1 MRRVNNKK
9 IAKRMQDWWEES
21 KYEMR
26 ILPQSPTS
34 LPYLAQAKG
43 RRLSKSKAS
52 RRELKVGERRV
63 HIYSNRNMYCGNA
76 KTKGRIKKQIT
87 HWGRDQSTQE
97 DVMYTSMKNSNL
109 SLTSDTLC
117 WIRRRTKIALEK
129 DTHIHIHFHP
139 SITLIHVFP
148 LNCMLMHLLK
158 TSIRAH
164 SETESLIVFIRN
176 ILVLNS

>member
-1 MRRVNNKK
+1 MILFTLTNGGIRLSKPIKLTCDMRRVNNKK
-9 IAKRMQDWWEES
+9 IAKRMQDWWKES
-21 KYEMR
+21 KYKMR

-34 LPYLAQAKG
+34 LPYLVQAKG

-97 DVMYTSMKNSNL
+97 DVMYTSMKNTPFPNL
-109 SLTSDTLC
+109 
-117 WIRRRTKIALEK
+117 
-129 DTHIHIHFHP
+129 
-139 SITLIHVFP
+139 
-148 LNCMLMHLLK
+148 
-158 TSIRAH
+158 
-164 SETESLIVFIRN
+164 
-176 ILVLNS
+176 